1 MAESVASATEA
12 ALENQE
18 IGGLQ
23 IRVVALCTLIQMCD
37 GYDIGAIGWS
47 VPLLTHAWSLPPAAF
62 ALAFAFSNIGIMVG
76 ALVAGPIGDRFG
88 RKPLLLASML
98 IFAIASLCS
107 ALAGSLYV
115 LAAMRFFTGFGIAG
129 TFAGTVALTGDYTSQ
144 RRRAAMI
151 MICFTGAPLGSFVGG
166 QIVALL
172 LHQGFGWPIIYVL
185 GGLFPVVL
193 VALSAAFLPE
203 SPRFLATKLHL
214 SRGQAGLL
222 ARLGVRHEPGAR
234 HVDVAATNTVA
245 MLFSEGYALK
255 TILLWIIFFCS
266 LLDMYLFG
274 FWLPEVLHLIGFTP
288 AAAVFASSLRDFGAF
303 PAVLYLG
310 IAIDRFGPQRA
321 LSLHYVAGGVFVSLV
336 ALVAM
341 PYPLMLVV
349 IFLAG
354 MTIVGSQ
361 TGANAACGTIYP
373 ARMRASGIGWALG
386 IGRLGGIVAPM
397 LGGYLL
403 SAGVAPTHI
412 FLCGAL
418 FALIAAAAT
427 ALLRRAGAPA
437 GSAAIEGAAT

>member
-1 MAESVASATEA
+1 MAEIAASATEA
-12 ALENQE
+12 ALENQQ

-47 VPLLTHAWSLPPAAF
+47 VPLLTHAWNLAPAAF
-62 ALAFAFSNIGIMVG
+62 ALAFAFSNIGIMAG

-88 RKPLLLASML
+88 RKPLLMASTAIFALASL
-98 IFAIASLCS
+98 GS
-107 ALAGSLYV
+107 AFAGSLDV

-144 RRRAAMI
+144 RRRASMI

-172 LHQGFGWPIIYVL
+172 LHQGFGWQVIYVL
-185 GGLFPVVL
+185 GGLFPLVL
-193 VALSAAFLPE
+193 LALAAVFLPE
-203 SPRFLATKLHL
+203 SPRFLAMKPHL
-214 SRGQAGLL
+214 SPRQAALL
-222 ARLGVRHEPGAR
+222 MRLGIRHEPGAR
-234 HVDVAATNTVA
+234 HVDVAAGNTVA
-245 MLFSEGYALK
+245 MLFSDGYALK

-274 FWLPEVLHLIGFTP
+274 FWLPEVLHLTGYSP
-288 AAAVFASSLRDFGAF
+288 AEAVFASSVRDFGAF

-310 IAIDRFGPQRA
+310 LAMDRFGAPRA
-321 LSLHYVAGGVFVSLV
+321 LSLHYVAGAVFVAVV

-341 PYPLMLVV
+341 PYPVMLAAV
-349 IFLAG
+349 FFAG
-354 MTIVGSQ
+354 MTIIGSQ
-361 TGANAACGTIYP
+361 TGANATCGAIYP

-386 IGRLGGIVAPM
+386 IGRVGGIVAPA

-403 SAGVAPTHI
+403 SAGVAPPRI
-412 FLCGAL
+412 FLCGGV

-427 ALLRRAGAPA
+427 ALLRWAGAPA
-437 GSAAIEGAAT
+437 PSVAIEGAA